1 MGRTRTCTV
10 RQKDKQT
17 DRQIDSHV
25 PSEIRSRE
33 WEGVKTR
40 SILDKQNMCLNKQ
53 MQSSVILE
61 SNVRNLAQ
69 IQNNKLIEE
78 NAYTNEI
85 KSIF

>member
-1 MGRTRTCTV
+1 M
-10 RQKDKQT
+10 
-17 DRQIDSHV
+17 
-25 PSEIRSRE
+25 
-33 WEGVKTR
+33 W
-40 SILDKQNMCLNKQ
+40 LNKQ

-69 IQNNKLIEE
+69 IQNNKLIKE